1 VASVLGI
8 VAEQSGGQPVLPTRA
23 CQLLGITHP
32 IVQAGMAR
40 YGTAAEL
47 VAAVSASGGLG
58 TLGCLGRS
66 ADETEAQLR
75 RIRALTSR
83 PFAVNFVLHRC
94 DEAAFAA
101 CLAQQVPIFTFF
113 RGDPETPIARVH
125 EAGALA
131 MVQVTTVEEAR
142 RACAVGADLLIAQGT
157 EAGGHMGPVPLWSLL
172 PDVVATAAGRP
183 VLAAGGI
190 VDGRGLAAALC
201 LGAAGIVI
209 GTRFLATPEAP
220 VPMAHKQAIVQAPPD
235 ATVASG
241 IFDLIWGEEWPGVQ
255 ARALRN
261 QFTARWVNRE
271 AELRAQRAEA
281 FAALQQ
287 AEAAAD
293 MEEMINLAGM
303 GAGRIHDLVPAG
315 QLVQEVVAE
324 AERILRE
331 WSERLAS
338 ASR

>member
-1 VASVLGI
+1 MTLTS
-8 VAEQSGGQPVLPTRA
+8 A
-23 CQLLGITHP
+23 CHLLGITHP

-40 YGTAAEL
+40 YGTGADL
-47 VAAVSASGGLG
+47 VAAVSAAGGLG

-66 ADETEAQLR
+66 AAEADDQLQ
-75 RIRALTSR
+75 RIRTLTDR

-94 DEAAFAA
+94 DEAAFAT
-101 CLAQQVPIFTFF
+101 CLARRVPVFTFF
-113 RGDPETPIARVH
+113 RGDPERAIARVH
-125 EAGALA
+125 EVGALA

-142 RACAVGADLLIAQGT
+142 HAYAVGADLLIAQGT

-172 PDVVATAAGRP
+172 PEVVASAQGRP

-201 LGAAGIVI
+201 LGAAGIVM

-220 VPMAHKQAIVQAPPD
+220 IPDVHKQAIVRAPLD

-255 ARALRN
+255 VRALRN
-261 QFTARWVNRE
+261 QLTARWVNRE
-271 AELRAQRAEA
+271 DDLQVQRAA
-281 FAALQQ
+281 VLAVLQQ
-287 AEAAAD
+287 AEEVSDA
-293 MEEMINLAGM
+293 EEMINIAGM

-315 QLVQEVVAE
+315 QLVRDVATE
-324 AERILRE
+324 ASHILRE
-331 WSERLAS
+331 CGGYLAP
-338 ASR
+338 A